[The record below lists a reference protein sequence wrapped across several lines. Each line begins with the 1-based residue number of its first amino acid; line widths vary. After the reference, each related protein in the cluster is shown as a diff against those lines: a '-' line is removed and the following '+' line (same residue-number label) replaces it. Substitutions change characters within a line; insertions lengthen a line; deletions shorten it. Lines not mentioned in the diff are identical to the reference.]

1 MDLGRHRRRHF
12 DFAKAGQT
20 ESKGG
25 RLLFAN
31 LNQPTFLS
39 ACCRYVNCRSTQS
52 VDEATMLCVA
62 LRGCRAESTTQ
73 WPLKWTVY
81 CLHTVHE
88 HKAKCNCPL
97 LSLLK
102 LNPSR
107 KLKSYVPGG
116 TKNREP
122 ISNSTFNLSRDW
134 IKSPFFLNARF
145 HKK

>member
-31 LNQPTFLS
+31 LNQPTSCLP
-39 ACCRYVNCRSTQS
+39 AAAMST
-52 VDEATMLCVA
+52 VEALKASTKRRCYVA

-73 WPLKWTVY
+73 WPLKWRVY

-116 TKNREP
+116 TKKIENQSQ
-122 ISNSTFNLSRDW
+122 IQHST
-134 IKSPFFLNARF
+134 
-145 HKK
+145 